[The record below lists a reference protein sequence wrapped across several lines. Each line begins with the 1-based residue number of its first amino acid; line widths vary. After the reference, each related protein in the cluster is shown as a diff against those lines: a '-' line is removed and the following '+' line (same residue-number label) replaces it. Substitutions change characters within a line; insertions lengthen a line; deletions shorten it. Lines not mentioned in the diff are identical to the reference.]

1 MTRTRRALALT
12 PLIDVIFLLLLFFM
26 LTTSF
31 VREVDLPLAPAE
43 AGLAGGERPAFLD
56 LGPDSLTLNGAAV
69 DPVNLAARLA
79 DEAALLIRLQ
89 PGVTAQRLVD
99 VLAPLSRLPDLRVRV
114 LG

>member
-1 MTRTRRALALT
+1 MTRPRRSLALT

-31 VREVDLPLAPAE
+31 QREVDLPLAPAGAGQAE
-43 AGLAGGERPAFLD
+43 ATRPAFLD
-56 LGPDSLTLNGAAV
+56 LGPEALTLNGAPAQ
-69 DPVNLAARLA
+69 LSELTALLA

-89 PGVTAQRLVD
+89 PGVSAQRLID
-99 VLAPLSRLPDLRVRV
+99 VLAPLSRRPDLSVRV

>member
-31 VREVDLPLAPAE
+31 VREVDLPLAPAGG
-43 AGLAGGERPAFLD
+43 GLAEGARPAFLD
-56 LGPDSLTLNGAAV
+56 LGPEAMALNGAAV
-69 DPVNLAARLA
+69 DPADLAARLA
-79 DEAALLIRLQ
+79 GEDALLIRLQ
-89 PGVTAQRLVD
+89 PGVTAQRLID
-99 VLAPLSRLPDLRVRV
+99 VLGPLSRLPALHVRV